1 MLCDFSLVMSLL
13 ILRGTLSKEEELSS
27 GRVFKQVLTGW
38 TSTTYTLP
46 SAGLVTELHL
56 ALFCILGFI

>member
-1 MLCDFSLVMSLL
+1 MPCDFSLGVSLL
-13 ILRGTLSKEEELSS
+13 ILSGTLSKEKEQST
-27 GRVFKQVLTGW
+27 GRVFRQILTGW

-46 SAGLVTELHL
+46 SAGLVAELHL